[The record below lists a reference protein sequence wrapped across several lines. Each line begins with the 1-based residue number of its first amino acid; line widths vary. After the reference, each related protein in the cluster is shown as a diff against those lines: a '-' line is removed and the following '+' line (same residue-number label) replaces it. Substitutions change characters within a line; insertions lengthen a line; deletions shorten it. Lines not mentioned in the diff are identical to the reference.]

1 MKSKLLNQGPE
12 RTYAVVLD
20 PGDEV
25 VRALQEFAAQHAL
38 TASRVTAI
46 GYLRR
51 THDPRFGLAL
61 IDLGA

>member
-25 VRALQEFAAQHAL
+25 VHALQEFAAQHGL

-46 GYLRR
+46 ATCAGPMIPDSAW
-51 THDPRFGLAL
+51 H
-61 IDLGA
+61 